1 MKKELIYAD
10 ETYSILGA
18 CFNVYKQMGCGFLEN
33 VYQECLEIEFE
44 FQGIPF
50 VSQEDLELKYRG
62 RPLRQTY
69 RPDFVCYEKIIV
81 EVKAVSTLIDEHRA
95 QLLNYLNATG
105 LKLGLIVNFGHFPQL
120 QHERLIK

>member
-50 VSQEDLELKYRG
+50 VSQEDLQLKYRG
-62 RPLRQTY
+62 RPLRQIY

-81 EVKAVSTLIDEHRA
+81 EVKAVSALIDEHRA